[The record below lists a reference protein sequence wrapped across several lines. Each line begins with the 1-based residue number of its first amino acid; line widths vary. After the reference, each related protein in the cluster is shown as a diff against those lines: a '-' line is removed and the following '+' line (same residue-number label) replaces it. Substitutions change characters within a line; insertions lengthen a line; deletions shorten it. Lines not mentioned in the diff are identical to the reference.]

1 MTVKLAFLYNS
12 LRTEG
17 RSELIIKVSVIIPV
31 YNAESFLRPCLN
43 SVISQNYKDSEIIL
57 IENGSEDGSRTICE
71 EYAERFENIRI
82 ITETQRGT
90 AMARQRGLDVCKG
103 EAVVFVDADDVL
115 PSPDVFSKMAE
126 CLEKTKADIV
136 CGEYSRLWEGK
147 LLPVKSVKAFS
158 DNPRESEAFWFYA
171 FFSCGN
177 LSYVWGKMYRISFLK
192 EKQIRFCKYRYS
204 EDKLFNLTCYAREAS
219 YAFLFEQVYIY
230 RKNNASLS
238 YQYRGDSVENW
249 IGIVRETEAV
259 WRAEEKKEQE
269 NLVGYLIVFAA
280 AFDAIMNEQYPEGK
294 YGSARN
300 LLQRYGEDEYCRPW
314 FCKMAGRKQT
324 KEIPSVLWRCMI
336 RGFSFCMKVRW
347 YGLLSF
353 GMKLMVRLHLTETLS
368 DTGRR
373 G

>member
-1 MTVKLAFLYNS
+1 M
-12 LRTEG
+12 
-17 RSELIIKVSVIIPV
+17 
-31 YNAESFLRPCLN
+31 
-43 SVISQNYKDSEIIL
+43 
-57 IENGSEDGSRTICE
+57 
-71 EYAERFENIRI
+71 
-82 ITETQRGT
+82 
-90 AMARQRGLDVCKG
+90 
-103 EAVVFVDADDVL
+103 
-115 PSPDVFSKMAE
+115 
-126 CLEKTKADIV
+126 
-136 CGEYSRLWEGK
+136 
-147 LLPVKSVKAFS
+147 
-158 DNPRESEAFWFYA
+158 
-171 FFSCGN
+171 
-177 LSYVWGKMYRISFLK
+177 K

-230 RKNNASLS
+230 RKNSASLS
-238 YQYRGDSVENW
+238 YQYRSDSVENW
-249 IGIVRETEAV
+249 IGIARETEAV

-280 AFDAIMNEQYPEGK
+280 AFDAIMNEQHPEGK

-353 GMKLMVRLHLTETLS
+353 GMKLMVRLHFTETLS

>member
-1 MTVKLAFLYNS
+1 
-12 LRTEG
+12 
-17 RSELIIKVSVIIPV
+17 
-31 YNAESFLRPCLN
+31 
-43 SVISQNYKDSEIIL
+43 
-57 IENGSEDGSRTICE
+57 
-71 EYAERFENIRI
+71 
-82 ITETQRGT
+82 
-90 AMARQRGLDVCKG
+90 
-103 EAVVFVDADDVL
+103 
-115 PSPDVFSKMAE
+115 
-126 CLEKTKADIV
+126 
-136 CGEYSRLWEGK
+136 
-147 LLPVKSVKAFS
+147 
-158 DNPRESEAFWFYA
+158 
-171 FFSCGN
+171 
-177 LSYVWGKMYRISFLK
+177 MYRISFLK

-219 YAFLFEQVYIY
+219 YGFLFEQVYIY

-238 YQYRGDSVENW
+238 YQYRSDSVENW
-249 IGIVRETEAV
+249 IGIARETEAV

-324 KEIPSVLWRCMI
+324 KEIPSVLWRYMI